1 MKRLAW
7 LAAGVAV
14 TVLSVIILNGS
25 DDRVQAQPPRI
36 PQAAASRA
44 AIIPASDCSITLID
58 QAVLASERPG
68 IIAWC
73 ELEEGDPVFTGTRVA
88 SLKDG
93 VAVAARAS
101 AEHKAS
107 NDINERYQHLAWKLA
122 QKELEIAEE
131 ANRKLPGTVPRL
143 EIEKLILAAQ
153 RGQLAY
159 EQAQFEREANRK
171 LLVESEEQLK
181 TYTVLAP
188 FDGIV
193 SKVHRHRGE
202 AVTQGAAI
210 VEIISTARVKV
221 EGYVEI
227 PDADDIKK
235 DDPVLLEV
243 FVAGLKKR
251 SFKGKLQLVSPTVEP
266 LLKKIRVTAYIPN
279 EDGILKEG
287 LNARMTILPRGA
299 ATATRPAPRR

>member
-1 MKRLAW
+1 MRRLAW
-7 LAAGVAV
+7 VAAGIAV
-14 TVLSVIILNGS
+14 TALSVIILNESG
-25 DDRVQAQPPRI
+25 DRVQAQPPRI
-36 PQAAASRA
+36 PQAASRQA
-44 AIIPASDCSITLID
+44 GSIPASDCAIMLID
-58 QAVLASERPG
+58 EAILASERPG

-73 ELEEGDPVFTGTRVA
+73 ELQEGDPVFTGTRVA

-93 VAVAARAS
+93 VAVAAKAS

-107 NDINERYQHLAWKLA
+107 NDINERYQQYAWKLA

-131 ANRKLPGTVPRL
+131 ANRKLLGTVPRL

-171 LLVESEEQLK
+171 LLTESDEQLK

-202 AVTQGAAI
+202 AVTQGAPI
-210 VEIISTARVKV
+210 VEVISTARVKV
-221 EGYVEI
+221 DGYVTI
-227 PDADDIKK
+227 ADSLAVKK
-235 DDPVLLEV
+235 GDPVTVDV
-243 FVAGLKKR
+243 FVEGLKMR
-251 SFKGKLQLVSPTVEP
+251 SFPGKVQLVSPKAQP
-266 LLKKIRVTAYIPN
+266 LLKKVQVTAYVAN
-279 EDGILKEG
+279 EDGFMKEG
-287 LNARMTILPRGA
+287 LNARMTISPRR
-299 ATATRPAPRR
+299 ATAARPVPRR

>member
-1 MKRLAW
+1 MKRFVW
-7 LAAGVAV
+7 VAAGVAV
-14 TVLSVIILNGS
+14 AVFSVIILNESG
-25 DDRVQAQPPRI
+25 DRVHAQQPRTTQAT
-36 PQAAASRA
+36 
-44 AIIPASDCSITLID
+44 IPASDCAIMLID
-58 QAVLASERPG
+58 EAILASERPG

-73 ELEEGDPVFTGTRVA
+73 ELQEGDPVVTGTRVA

-93 VAVAARAS
+93 VAVAAKAS

-107 NDINERYQHLAWKLA
+107 NNINERYQQYAWKLA

-131 ANRKLPGTVPRL
+131 ANRELPGTVPRL

-171 LLVESEEQLK
+171 LLTESYEQLK

-202 AVTQGAAI
+202 AVTQGAPI
-210 VEIISTARVKV
+210 LEVISTARVKV

-227 PDADDIKK
+227 VDSLIVKK
-235 DDPVLLEV
+235 GDPVVVDV
-243 FVAGLKKR
+243 FVEGLKMR
-251 SFKGKLQLVSPTVEP
+251 SFPGKIQLVSPKAAP
-266 LLKKIRVTAYIPN
+266 LLKKVKVTAYVSN
-279 EDGILKEG
+279 EGGFMKEG
-287 LNARMTILPRGA
+287 LNARMTISPRRV
-299 ATATRPAPRR
+299 ATAARTAPRR

>member
-25 DDRVQAQPPRI
+25 GDRVLAQPPRI
-36 PQAAASRA
+36 PQTAVSQPGS
-44 AIIPASDCSITLID
+44 IPASDCSITLID
-58 QAVLASERPG
+58 EAVLATERPG

-93 VAVAARAS
+93 IAVAAKAS
-101 AEHKAS
+101 AEHKAA
-107 NDINERYQHLAWKLA
+107 NDINERYQQYAWKLA

-131 ANRKLPGTVPRL
+131 ANRKLIGTVPRL

-159 EQAQFEREANRK
+159 EQALFEREANRK
-171 LLVESEEQLK
+171 LLTESDEQLK

-202 AVTQGAAI
+202 AVTQGAPI

-227 PDADDIKK
+227 PDADFIQK
-235 DDPVLLEV
+235 DDLVLLEV
-243 FVAGLKKR
+243 LTGGLKK
-251 SFKGKLQLVSPTVEP
+251 SFKGKLQLVSPKVEP
-266 LLKKIRVTAYIPN
+266 LLKKVRVTAYIPN

-287 LNARMTILPRGA
+287 LNAIMTIIPSSN
-299 ATATRPAPRR
+299 ATAARPAPR